1 MRRTLA
7 LAVGGVVSAGL
18 LAMGAT
24 AAPAAENVSG
34 TSGHDTTSA
43 SMEPCPSLV
52 AHRGGFETPPNTNE
66 NSMAAF
72 ERAAD
77 IGVWA
82 IETDVWFTKDM
93 VPVVMHDETL
103 DRTTDGTGK
112 VSDYTYAQ
120 LRQFRLNNGERIP
133 TLKQV
138 LELIKKRDIWGFIEY
153 KDADDPAYFEAYY
166 QALMEVDANVYG
178 AGFSTELMEWLHKE
192 DPSLPLMWFGK
203 RSGSIPIP
211 VTPADVPEGAD
222 PGLINYLITP
232 DLVAQMNA
240 AGKDVNVW
248 FNTVSKGDDP
258 AGNSL
263 GPGWEG
269 VTQAGVT
276 WVSTDWPDKYLSWA
290 QSTNDCA
297 APPPKVSKATCL
309 TLPKKL
315 KAGRTYRVMRKGCTT
330 SADRPVKLTVKG
342 NAATKK
348 GSNRIKVRRDGR
360 TKLVL
365 TAKGRSY
372 SEGGESW
379 QSYTTFKKTQ
389 RYRVGSVSGRG

>member
-112 VSDYTYAQ
+112 VSDYTYA
-120 LRQFRLNNGERIP
+120 
-133 TLKQV
+133 
-138 LELIKKRDIWGFIEY
+138 
-153 KDADDPAYFEAYY
+153 
-166 QALMEVDANVYG
+166 
-178 AGFSTELMEWLHKE
+178 
-192 DPSLPLMWFGK
+192 
-203 RSGSIPIP
+203 
-211 VTPADVPEGAD
+211 
-222 PGLINYLITP
+222 
-232 DLVAQMNA
+232 
-240 AGKDVNVW
+240 
-248 FNTVSKGDDP
+248 
-258 AGNSL
+258 
-263 GPGWEG
+263 
-269 VTQAGVT
+269 
-276 WVSTDWPDKYLSWA
+276 
-290 QSTNDCA
+290 
-297 APPPKVSKATCL
+297 
-309 TLPKKL
+309 
-315 KAGRTYRVMRKGCTT
+315 
-330 SADRPVKLTVKG
+330 
-342 NAATKK
+342 
-348 GSNRIKVRRDGR
+348 
-360 TKLVL
+360 
-365 TAKGRSY
+365 
-372 SEGGESW
+372 
-379 QSYTTFKKTQ
+379 
-389 RYRVGSVSGRG
+389 